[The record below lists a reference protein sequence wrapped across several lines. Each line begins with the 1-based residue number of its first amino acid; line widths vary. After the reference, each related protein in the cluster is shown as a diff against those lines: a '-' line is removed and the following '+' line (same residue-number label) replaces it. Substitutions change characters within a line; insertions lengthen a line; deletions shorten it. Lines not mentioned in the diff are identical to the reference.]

1 MIVVADENVTPDL
14 EIDFEPQAPLAP
26 QVPKAEYS
34 ADGRRIIDA
43 DVELPTRVG
52 TDTDGLRRRY
62 IEERFPEITKGAIV
76 LDDPDSVVKGARLFY
91 EDGAIARAVELLQFA
106 IERRPS
112 DIKVWLALFEIFRLE
127 RLTGEFAALAQ
138 RFKDAH
144 GASPY
149 WPKVQY
155 FGREI
160 DPGNSLYHPA
170 PVNTFETI
178 GPAQAKRMAAE
189 STFDPIAENW
199 LGAPMDF
206 ENEVLA
212 NDLRKAVMAEAGI
225 SDGDLLP
232 NPMPALRNV
241 EMFTVA

>member
-1 MIVVADENVTPDL
+1 VTPDL
-14 EIDFEPQAPLAP
+14 EVDFEPESAPVGPPAS
-26 QVPKAEYS
+26 QQYS
-34 ADGRRIIDA
+34 SDGRRIIDA
-43 DVELPTRVG
+43 VVELPTRVG
-52 TDTDGLRRRY
+52 TDTDDLRRRY

-76 LDDPDSVVKGARLFY
+76 LDDADSVVKGARLFY

-127 RLTGEFAALAQ
+127 RLTGEFAALAK
-138 RFKDAH
+138 RFQEAH
-144 GASPY
+144 GSSPY

-160 DPGNSLYHPA
+160 DPGNTLYHP
-170 PVNTFETI
+170 PPINSFETI

-212 NDLRKAVMAEAGI
+212 NDLRKAVMGEAGI